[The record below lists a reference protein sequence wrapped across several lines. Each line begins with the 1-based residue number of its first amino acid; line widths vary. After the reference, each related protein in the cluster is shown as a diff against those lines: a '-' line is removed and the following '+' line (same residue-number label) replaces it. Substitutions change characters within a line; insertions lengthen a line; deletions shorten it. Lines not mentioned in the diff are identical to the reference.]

1 MSIITFK
8 SGGFKETGQTL
19 SLVAIATQ
27 LAIEHNLK
35 ILVISANYM
44 DKTLEN
50 CFWELDRLNK
60 PIIKNKTYIGM
71 EIDSGIEGLLRVL
84 DSNKTNSEIVKN
96 YSRTILRDRLDVL
109 LSTNTQD
116 YQEFVQISDKYPEI
130 LQIADRY
137 YDLIFVDLSNKMR
150 KREEQNILNISDLI
164 VFNMTQRLKSI
175 NDFIELREK
184 DETYRR
190 RNIMLLLGRY
200 DLYSKYSKKNVTR
213 YLKEK
218 NEIIGIPYNTLFF
231 EACSEGKVID
241 FFLKLKNIDENDRN
255 HAFIQEINKTKD
267 AILYKLQELQMKI

>member
-96 YSRTILRDRLDVL
+96 YSRIILRDRLDVL
-109 LSTNTQD
+109 PSTNTQD

-137 YDLIFVDLSNKMR
+137 YDLILVDLSNKMR

-175 NDFIELREK
+175 NDFLDLKER
-184 DETYRR
+184 DETYRK
-190 RNIMLLLGRY
+190 RNVMLLLGRY
-200 DLYSKYSKKNVTR
+200 DIHSKYSKKNVTR

-218 NEIIGIPYNTLFF
+218 KEIMGIPYNTLFF

-241 FFLKLKNIDENDRN
+241 FFLKLKNIDEDDRN
-255 HAFIQEINKTKD
+255 YVFIQEINKAKD